1 MHSTP
6 PRKLP
11 EPSIDDCPDTD
22 SPDNRSD
29 DFAADDLVHCRDD
42 GSDDFPDEY
51 RDDFD
56 VTSRAPKSSLCL
68 VATPIGNLGD
78 ITARA
83 VKALE
88 TADVIL
94 AEDTRHSRKLLTHLG
109 MDTTRLHRLDANASE
124 HALHRVIKWLKQGKF
139 IALITDAGMPCV
151 SDPGA
156 ALVRL
161 ALAEG
166 IELTCTPGPSAVTM
180 AVACSGL
187 VDGPFYFAGFPPR
200 QPTDLS
206 VFVHDIATRQEP
218 CVLFES
224 PYRVADTLRA
234 LADIMPLRKA
244 VVARELTKAFEQ
256 FVRGSLT
263 EIVDQQNA
271 QHTWMGEI
279 TIVLGPWTSESDTAP
294 TDSEIDRR
302 INELLQQGNHT
313 RTVANLVAAWSG
325 QNRRDLYARVLQIR
339 DTNKLLKS

>member
-1 MHSTP
+1 MPCTTAC
-6 PRKLP
+6 KLP
-11 EPSIDDCPDTD
+11 EPSIDDCPE
-22 SPDNRSD
+22 DNP
-29 DFAADDLVHCRDD
+29 ADDPVDCRDD
-42 GSDDFPDEY
+42 GSDDCSDSLRHDYLDTF
-51 RDDFD
+51 
-56 VTSRAPKSSLCL
+56 AAKSFSPGPMLCL

-124 HALHRVIKWLKQGKF
+124 HALQRVIKWLKQGKSV
-139 IALITDAGMPCV
+139 ALITDAGTPCV
-151 SDPGA
+151 SDPGT

-161 ALAEG
+161 ALDEG

-206 VFVHDIATRQEP
+206 VFVHDIAMRQEP

-234 LADIMPLRKA
+234 LADVMPLRKA

-256 FVRGSLT
+256 FVRGSLA
-263 EIVDQQNA
+263 EIVDQQDV
-271 QHTWMGEI
+271 QHKWMGEI
-279 TIVLGPWTSESDTAP
+279 TIVLGPWTSECDSAP
-294 TDSEIDRR
+294 TDSEIDQR

-325 QNRRDLYARVLQIR
+325 KSRRDLYARVLQMR
-339 DTNKLLKS
+339 GTNKR